1 VSILS
6 DPQCKGRCNDLSID
20 TNCKLP
26 LRTAQAQAAFPELIE
41 RPLMRTMHAQA
52 ALPEVIERPLMWGL
66 PSGVGLS
73 QTYVGI
79 QDGCHQVVL
88 VFFLKHDGLWLL

>member
-1 VSILS
+1 
-6 DPQCKGRCNDLSID
+6 
-20 TNCKLP
+20 
-26 LRTAQAQAAFPELIE
+26 
-41 RPLMRTMHAQA
+41 
-52 ALPEVIERPLMWGL
+52 MWGL